1 MTGNDD
7 VESNAGPADHPPSDG
22 VDGAL
27 DSVADAIFALNRDWQ
42 FTSVGPGVTDLLGR
56 PATELEGELVWEA
69 VPEASDSA
77 FEPRFRTAMQS
88 RSSVDFEA
96 YCSRL
101 GTRVRV
107 WAYPTENGLSVY
119 VRDVGAERQYREQL
133 MAIHE
138 TTQELLR
145 AETPGRIAEVA
156 VESSTEILGFPAVA
170 LYYWD
175 EEAGV
180 LEPAAASDAVAERY
194 SSGMPT
200 LSGNGSVMW
209 GVFVEGETRSY
220 DESEPP
226 HDEMYEPDTS
236 VQCRVFVPL
245 GSYGVLFACAE
256 SSGETVDVAAELL
269 EVLADNVTAALE
281 RVERERAL
289 VEKDAALERT
299 DERLR
304 ELDRVNEIIRKIDQ
318 ALIRATQRTEVE
330 REICENLADMDAYQL
345 AWFGKLDS
353 QTGEITA
360 GASVGDD
367 AAYLDQLLA
376 STRDERQSTPTEKAL
391 RTGEAVFVE
400 TILDEASQGKWRKKA
415 LDDGYRS
422 IASLPV
428 QFHEVTY
435 GVLEI
440 YADHPRAFSDEE
452 RSVLRDLPELIG
464 NALNAIERKEALLAD
479 ARIELTF
486 RLPEPRFVVSRVATN
501 LDCEVTVRTILPRL
515 DDTWLV
521 YFETADAEPRAVLET
536 ARKYPAVDTVEQ
548 VRALD
553 GGQLFSFVLTDVSWS
568 DFLAEKG
575 ATTTS
580 IDASSEHT
588 DVTVKVPSWIN
599 VRSFIDTCKARYPS
613 AELVRRQQVP
623 EESDRVPDGEIG
635 ADLTDQQRK
644 ALEAAFAA
652 GYFAWPRDATGEEVA
667 ESLGVTPPTFHRHLR
682 VSLDKIVAEI
692 LE

>member
-22 VDGAL
+22 VDEAL
-27 DSVADAIFALNRDWQ
+27 DSVADAVFALNRDWQ

-56 PATELEGELVWEA
+56 PVAELEGELVWEA
-69 VPEASDSA
+69 VPEASGSA
-77 FEPRFRTAMQS
+77 FESRFRTAMQS

-119 VRDVGAERQYREQL
+119 VREVGARRQYSEQL
-133 MAIHE
+133 TAIHE

-145 AETPGRIAEVA
+145 AETPERIAEIA
-156 VESSTEILGFPAVA
+156 VESSTEMLGFPAVA

-194 SSGMPT
+194 GSGMPT
-200 LSGNGSVMW
+200 LSGDGSVMW
-209 GVFVEGETRSY
+209 DVFVEGEIRSY
-220 DESEPP
+220 
-226 HDEMYEPDTS
+226 
-236 VQCRVFVPL
+236 QRRVFAPL
-245 GSYGVLFACAE
+245 GSYGIIFARAE
-256 SSGETVDVAAELL
+256 SGGETADVAAELL
-269 EVLADNVTAALE
+269 EVLADDVTAALE
-281 RVERERAL
+281 RVERERTL

-318 ALIRATQRTEVE
+318 TLIRATQRTEAE

-345 AWFGKLDS
+345 AWFGNFDP

-360 GASVGDD
+360 KASVGDD

-376 STRDERQSTPTEKAL
+376 STRDERQSTPAEKAL

-486 RLPEPRFVVSRVATN
+486 RLSEPRFVVSRIATN
-501 LDCEVTVRTILPRL
+501 LDCEVTVRTILPRP

-536 ARKYPAVDTVEQ
+536 ARQYPAVDTVEQ

-580 IDASSEHT
+580 IDASPEHT

-613 AELVRRQQVP
+613 AELVRRRQMP
-623 EESDRVPDGEIG
+623 EESDGAPDEEIG
-635 ADLTDQQRK
+635 TDLTDQQRK

-682 VSLDKIVAEI
+682 VSLDKIVAKI